1 MYEHFM
7 SSFTCADISLINI
20 INSFNHLV
28 FVDAVYQS
36 QTPFVPPHL
45 LESIYIATLIVINSE
60 TKCIHLL
67 SSAHLSLYLS

>member
-7 SSFTCADISLINI
+7 SSLTYADISLINI

-45 LESIYIATLIVINSE
+45 LESIYIATSNSY
-60 TKCIHLL
+60 K
-67 SSAHLSLYLS
+67 